1 MPNAALPATVRTQAF
16 IDGEFTDALD
26 HATFD
31 TLAPAN
37 GQVIA
42 EITAC
47 GEADVERAVRAA
59 RAAFDRGDWSRAA
72 PADRKAVLLKFAQL
86 IDEHRDELALTE
98 AIDAGK
104 PITDCRDFDLPDVLT
119 TIRWYAEAADKTYG
133 KTAPADDGHIGLI
146 VREPVGVVGG
156 VLPWNFPMAMLAW
169 KIGPA
174 LATGNSV
181 VIKPPE
187 LASLTTLR
195 LAELARA
202 AGVPAGAFNVIP
214 GLGHVTGRALGLH
227 PDVDM
232 ITFTG
237 STEIGRQFLRYAA
250 DSNLKGIVLEMGGKS
265 PQIVMADCRSRIEAV
280 AADLADAAFWAA
292 GQNCSAGS
300 RILVQESLKDDL
312 VAALVSEAEKR
323 QVGDPTDEQ
332 TVIGPLIEA
341 TALDRVLGYV
351 EAARADGATV
361 VTGGERLFPGSGG
374 WFTSPAVLDGVTPDM
389 SVARDEIFGPVVAV
403 LPFDDPADALRLAN
417 DTSYGL
423 AATVWSTDI
432 DVALRTARGIRAG
445 TVAVNGYSEGDI
457 TTPFGGYR
465 QSGFGGRDNGLEAMD
480 QYTETKT
487 IWITLR

>member
-1 MPNAALPATVRTQAF
+1 MTATTLPDTVRTQAF

-31 TLAPAN
+31 SLAPAT
-37 GQVIA
+37 GTVIA
-42 EITAC
+42 QVAAG
-47 GEADVERAVRAA
+47 GEADVDRAVRAA
-59 RAAFDRGDWSRAA
+59 RAAFTRGDWSRMA
-72 PADRKAVLLKFAQL
+72 PADRKSVLLRFADL
-86 IDEHRDELALTE
+86 IEAHGEELALVE

-104 PITDCRDFDLPDVLT
+104 PITDCRGLDLPDVLG
-119 TIRWYAEAADKTYG
+119 TIRWYAETADKVFG
-133 KTAPADDGHIGLI
+133 KTSPTDADHLGLI

-195 LAELARA
+195 MAELALE
-202 AGVPAGAFNVIP
+202 AGLPRGVFNVVP
-214 GLGHVTGRALGLH
+214 GLGHVAGRALGLH

-237 STEIGRQFLRYAA
+237 STEVGREFLRYSA
-250 DSNLKGIVLEMGGKS
+250 DSNLKGTVLEMGGKS
-265 PQIVMADCRSRIEAV
+265 PQIVMADCRDILDTV
-280 AADLADAAFWAA
+280 AADLAGAAFWAA

-300 RILVQESLKDDL
+300 RILVHSSIKDDF
-312 VAALVSEAEKR
+312 VSALAEQAER
-323 QVGDPTDEQ
+323 RTVGDPVDER

-341 TALDRVLGYV
+341 DALDRVLGYV
-351 EAARADGATV
+351 EQARAGGATV
-361 VTGGERLFPGSGG
+361 VTGGRRLLEETGG
-374 WFTSPAVLDGVTPDM
+374 WYTGATVLSDVGPGM
-389 SVARDEIFGPVVAV
+389 SVAREEIFGPVVSV
-403 LPFDDPADALRLAN
+403 LSFDDVSEALSLAN
-417 DTSYGL
+417 DTTYGL
-423 AATVWSTDI
+423 AATVWSRDI

-465 QSGFGGRDNGLEAMD
+465 QSGFGGRDNGLEALE